1 MRSKRLKLMVGA
13 VLVAMI
19 GTIFTGC
26 GSDKTSKGENSS
38 SVTISISGSTSVG
51 PLMESIQEVYE
62 EKNNNVILDT
72 KFVEI
77 YDALEEDI
85 KSITGVI
92 ESGLFMEYPIE
103 VIH

>member
-51 PLMESIQEVYE
+51 PLMEKVQEIYE
-62 EKNNNVILDT
+62 EEN
-72 KFVEI
+72 
-77 YDALEEDI
+77 
-85 KSITGVI
+85 
-92 ESGLFMEYPIE
+92 SGWLSHYKGCRNISCKKMKKTS
-103 VIH
+103 

>member
-51 PLMESIQEVYE
+51 PLI
-62 EKNNNVILDT
+62 
-72 KFVEI
+72 
-77 YDALEEDI
+77 
-85 KSITGVI
+85 
-92 ESGLFMEYPIE
+92 
-103 VIH
+103 